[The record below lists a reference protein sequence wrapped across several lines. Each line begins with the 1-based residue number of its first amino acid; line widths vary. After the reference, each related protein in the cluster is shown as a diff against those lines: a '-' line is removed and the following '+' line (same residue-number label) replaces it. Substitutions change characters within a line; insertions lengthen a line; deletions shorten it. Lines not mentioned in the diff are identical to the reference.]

1 MSYFPESRTKR
12 GRTLKKFITE
22 SEYFILYSLCD
33 GVYAAISK
41 PGQGAWSNAGIV
53 DLGEALLIFDSFT
66 TPSAGYELRRQAEYI
81 TGKKVKY
88 LINSHYHGDHVFG
101 NQAFINSTIVSTPL
115 TKQWIKEKNK
125 IGDLEKEK
133 VEMEEYLMS
142 LKIQIEANQDKIV
155 RASLENQFNE
165 MTKVL
170 NDLPNMKIVLPQ
182 VLFEEKLIIEGTK
195 RKVELHCLG
204 GGHTPSDTFMYL
216 PFEKIGFMGDLVTE
230 NLHLPIYNPEEFRF
244 ILEKVKK
251 MDIKTFIPG
260 HGNIGSQDM
269 LLTLA
274 DYLSFLID
282 KSQEALKNKV
292 PLEFFISNLETP
304 TKYIEWKG
312 VKGIKSNLS
321 TVYTFYAK

>member
-1 MSYFPESRTKR
+1 MFCIDTKR
-12 GRTLKKFITE
+12 GRTLKEFIKETE
-22 SEYFILYSLCD
+22 FFILYSLCD

-66 TPSAGYELRRQAEYI
+66 TPSAGDELRRQAEDI

-101 NQAFINSTIVSTPL
+101 NQAFIDSTIISTPL

-125 IGDLEKEK
+125 IGDLAKER
-133 VEMEEYLMS
+133 VEMEVYLKS
-142 LKIQIEANQDKIV
+142 LKNQIEANQDRIV

-204 GGHTPSDTFMYL
+204 GGHTSSDTFMYL

-244 ILEKVKK
+244 ILGKVKK
-251 MDIKTFIPG
+251 MDIETFIPG
-260 HGNIGSQDM
+260 HGNVGSQVM
-269 LLTLA
+269 LLELV

-292 PLEFFISNLETP
+292 PLEIFVSNLEVP
-304 TKYIEWKG
+304 TKYREWKG
-312 VKGIKSNLS
+312 VKGIKGNLS
-321 TVYTFYAK
+321 TVYTFYTR